1 MEWDIVPYWFEVM
14 ILNSIIWAG
23 DNAAPANFPR
33 YEKEKIAGGI
43 TLCVVRGEAAAT
55 ASDVVASL
63 SRWLFA
69 FQLLLVLL
77 LLCFSYFLFVFQRLI
92 LLLLLLLA
100 LFVFARSRRPGFS
113 PAELWLAVGAGE
125 DDACLVPLG
134 WGGLPRPGWLWAS
147 RERGRGRAED
157 YFIGR
162 VAQCNQTLKSF
173 IPWRDINHLKSVTV
187 WQNDFWHQSK
197 TQCGSLVMLLAI
209 INPLLTMLENV

>member
-14 ILNSIIWAG
+14 ILNSIIWVG

-92 LLLLLLLA
+92 LLLLLLA
-100 LFVFARSRRPGFS
+100 LFVFARSRRLGFS

-147 RERGRGRAED
+147 RERGRGRAMKITLLAELHSV
-157 YFIGR
+157 IRLWR
-162 VAQCNQTLKSF
+162 VSF
-173 IPWRDINHLKSVTV
+173 PGEISIIWRV
-187 WQNDFWHQSK
+187 WQCDKMTSDMK
-197 TQCGSLVMLLAI
+197 VKL
-209 INPLLTMLENV
+209 NVAH